1 MTNAAANCVANG
13 AGFALS
19 RDESGRLVYRGDD
32 GTEHTGVVPVRAF
45 PITAPDGGV
54 SLVRGDGRELVWI
67 ADLGDVPQPMR
78 AMLEGELAS
87 REFVPEI
94 LRLRAVSGF
103 VTPCTWHVATDR
115 GDTQF
120 VLRGEEAIRHLS
132 RNTLLI
138 GDQHGVHYLIRDV
151 DALDAASRRMLDRFM

>member
-1 MTNAAANCVANG
+1 MTDAP
-13 AGFALS
+13 GFALS
-19 RDESGRLVYRGDD
+19 RDAFGRLVYRGDD
-32 GTEHTGVVPVRAF
+32 GVEHVGVVPVRAF
-45 PITAPDGGV
+45 PITAPDEGV
-54 SLVRGDGRELVWI
+54 SLVRGDGRELAWI
-67 ADLGDVPQPMR
+67 ADLADVPAPSR
-78 AMLEGELAS
+78 ELLEAELAS

-103 VTPCTWHVATDR
+103 VTPCTWYVATDR

-151 DALDAASRRMLDRFM
+151 GALDAASRRMLDRFM